1 MTNIEKN
8 KELVRCVF
16 EEGMNQ
22 NMSHIYS
29 DIIAPDYVNH
39 SLPTPQPGPAGFEM
53 TVRMFQDAFSG
64 FTVHIDD
71 MVVEGGKVFSRG
83 RFSGTHTGVFN
94 GIPATGKSFSAGFI
108 DEWLIKDGKLGEN
121 WVQMDM
127 FSLLQ
132 QLGAIPAA

>member
-1 MTNIEKN
+1 MERQTN
-8 KELVRCVF
+8 ELLFLLLLAILATSIALIYWFDGR
-16 EEGMNQ
+16 GKRKS
-22 NMSHIYS
+22 SHSPHPIPLWRRWRPS
-29 DIIAPDYVNH
+29 DP
-39 SLPTPQPGPAGFEM
+39 SP
-53 TVRMFQDAFSG
+53 FSG

-71 MVVEGGKVFSRG
+71 IVAEGGKVFSRG